1 MSADATATPGA
12 QPLSTLPVAGLA
24 AAVGLLVPGPHRH
37 LLNGLAGD
45 AVAWQ
50 VDLHRL
56 AATVDLE
63 AMTDRLPAPLRGAS
77 ARRLMTFVGGRLCAE
92 RSAAE
97 LRQSWTAVG
106 AAADGAPR
114 WPQGLY
120 GSISHTD
127 ATAFAAASGCSS
139 LAGLGIDSERLDVAD
154 ETWEA
159 LVELCFTRRER
170 QRWLG
175 GPRSRRN
182 ALLLFSAKE
191 SGYKALAP
199 VLRRFVD
206 FDEFELESID
216 EASGAL
222 TLAPAGT
229 SALRDSGLRLHGRF
243 AIDLQGRRVDTCVV
257 LGVAAARQLPAD
269 LR

>member
-1 MSADATATPGA
+1 MPADATATPGA

-24 AAVGLLVPGPHRH
+24 AAVDLLVPGPHGP
-37 LLNGLAGD
+37 LLTALAGD

-56 AATVDLE
+56 AATVDLGALVE
-63 AMTDRLPAPLRGAS
+63 RLPTPLRGAS
-77 ARRLMTFVGGRLCAE
+77 ARRLITFVGGRLCAE
-92 RSAAE
+92 RSTAG

-106 AAADGAPR
+106 VAASGAPV
-114 WPQGLY
+114 WPDGLY

-127 ATAFAAASGCSS
+127 VTAFAAASGCSS

-154 ETWEA
+154 DIWEA

-175 GPRSRRN
+175 GPQSRRN

-206 FDEFELESID
+206 FDEFELESVD

-222 TLAPAGT
+222 MLAPAAT
-229 SALRDSGLRLHGRF
+229 SALRDSGLRLQGRF
-243 AIDLQGRRVDTCVV
+243 AIDLPGRRVDTCVV
-257 LGVAAARQLPAD
+257 LGLAAARQLPAD